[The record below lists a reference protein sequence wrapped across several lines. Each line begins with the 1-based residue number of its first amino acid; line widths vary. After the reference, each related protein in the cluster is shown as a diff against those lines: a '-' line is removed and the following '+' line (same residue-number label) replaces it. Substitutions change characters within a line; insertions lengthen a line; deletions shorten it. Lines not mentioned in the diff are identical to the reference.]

1 MGHLAVD
8 RTFQLIK
15 NRFYWPK
22 MEGDIWYFISNIPP
36 CSPLWLFTY
45 WNIQWQIKYILL
57 LTDHFI
63 RYTRAYATR
72 KKTAKTTAN
81 HLYNDFILRFGI
93 PSKLLH
99 DQGGEFEKEIFIKNL
114 KLWTTSKHPQ
124 ANKLTESMNQTVL
137 SMLSTLPEKYKS
149 NWKNYLNKVIH
160 AYHCTRHS
168 TTGFSPF

>member
-1 MGHLAVD
+1 M
-8 RTFQLIK
+8 
-15 NRFYWPK
+15 
-22 MEGDIWYFISNIPP
+22 
-36 CSPLWLFTY
+36 
-45 WNIQWQIKYILL
+45 

-160 AYHCTRHS
+160 AYHCTRQHHRILPILTQVWLKTKVMDRS
-168 TTGFSPF
+168 HPRCRKRLSQRKS